1 MIREKLLKDM
11 EFIMELDKLKT
22 IERRIKVIGQDRKES
37 VAEHSWHISLMA
49 MLLAEYTNEEI
60 DLLKVIKMLLIHDLV
75 DIYAQDMSYDDNDSE
90 ASQKEK
96 ELAAAEKLYAMLDR
110 HKADELR
117 ELWDEF
123 EARETAESIFAN
135 LMDKLQPLLM
145 NYKNDGGTWKEYNIS
160 KSEIYDIILPLKEI
174 SDELWC
180 YANFI
185 IEDAS
190 QKGIINKNII

>member
-145 NYKNDGGTWKEYNIS
+145 NYKNDGGTWK
-160 KSEIYDIILPLKEI
+160 DLFHIL
-174 SDELWC
+174 S
-180 YANFI
+180 
-185 IEDAS
+185 
-190 QKGIINKNII
+190 

>member
-22 IERRIKVIGQDRKES
+22 IERRIRVIGQDRKES

-75 DIYAQDMSYDDNDSE
+75 DIYAKDMSYDDNDSE

-117 ELWDEF
+117 DLWDEF
-123 EARETAESIFAN
+123 EARETPESIFAN
-135 LMDKLQPLLM
+135 LMDKLQPILM
-145 NYKNDGGTWKEYNIS
+145 NYRNDGGTWKEYNIS
-160 KSEIYDIILPLKEI
+160 KSEIYDIISPLKDI